1 MVVNYGMSE
10 KVGNLS
16 FYKMALNA
24 YEKPYSDVTAQLIDD
39 EVRAISDTQFQ
50 RAVDLLKDKRE
61 QLDQLASLL
70 LEKEVL
76 QKSDLVQLLGKRQWD
91 TEEIEETAAL
101 AESIQH
107 ERPQDIVEPANPSEI
122 QETPTVIE

>member
-16 FYKMALNA
+16 FYKMALNS

-39 EVRAISDTQFQ
+39 EVRIISDTQFQ
-50 RAVDLLKDKRE
+50 RAVDLLKEKRE
-61 QLDQLASLL
+61 QLDQLAALL

-101 AESIQH
+101 AESIQN
-107 ERPQDIVEPANPSEI
+107 ERPEEIAVPADNDDIQDKPS
-122 QETPTVIE
+122 VIE